1 MEVFSKAIHRALIPV
16 DSHMKHVGVEL
27 ADASPG
33 YRMLSQMDVLRDL
46 KAHDTELKDIM
57 SCTVRELGV
66 INENVY
72 CVTQHMKA
80 IEAIKCMRI
89 ASLSSVPI
97 IEASDVAGE
106 DHKLTQVCSLFLF
119 INLNYCK
126 PCFGIKW

>member
-1 MEVFSKAIHRALIPV
+1 MEVFSKGIHRALIPV

>member
-1 MEVFSKAIHRALIPV
+1 
-16 DSHMKHVGVEL
+16 MKHVGVEL